1 MDASINSNT
10 PVPDYLGMPVL
21 RFYET
26 WEAIVSVYERRA
38 QRRNQAAANARMG
51 KPPKKRRRR

>member
-10 PVPDYLGMPVL
+10 PVPDYLGMPVM

-38 QRRNQAAANARMG
+38 QRRSQAAANARTS
-51 KPPKKRRRR
+51 KPRKRRRR

>member
-21 RFYET
+21 RFFEI
-26 WEAIVSVYERRA
+26 WEALCNVYERKAKR
-38 QRRNQAAANARMG
+38 QRQAAANARTG
-51 KPPKKRRRR
+51 KPKKRRR